1 MLSKENRRS
10 LYETTNKSTNNH
22 LQNNGNG
29 NALSKITTQQKNLT
43 SGSEIAR
50 PEQARDLVSA
60 VK

>member
-10 LYETTNKSTNNH
+10 LYETTNRSTN
-22 LQNNGNG
+22 QNNGNG